1 MLKVCKEMLHKTIHK
16 ETFLRSKSASKNPC
30 MEQFLAEQR
39 KQKRAQK
46 ALREKSLRRILLYN
60 IAFISIKHVACESP
74 VNTDTRTTL

>member
-1 MLKVCKEMLHKTIHK
+1 MLKVCKEMLQKTIHK
-16 ETFLRSKSASKNPC
+16 ETFLRSKTASKNPC
-30 MEQFLAEQR
+30 MEQFLAGQR